1 MADDIAGKL
10 KSAAAWLF
18 TQHGFTATRVADI
31 VANAGVAQ
39 GTFYLHFENKPS
51 LFVAL
56 IDEFFAGLIEETIAR
71 HPAKRL
77 QTGEQLSAEVEEIWM
92 TIIRYGRKHDILTR
106 LVLREGHAL
115 PPEQRAH
122 INRHFEQGADALA
135 QYLEDAQQLGLVKNL
150 PARLIAWLLVGM
162 IERAMHYAVFVAPNA
177 PSVSLAG
184 HCTEF
189 ELRGLLNC
197 GAAVSGCPS

>member
-1 MADDIAGKL
+1 MTDDIARKL
-10 KSAAAWLF
+10 KAAAARLF
-18 TQHGFTATRVADI
+18 TQHGYTATRVADI

-135 QYLEDAQQLGLVKNL
+135 RYLEDAQQLGLVKNL

-189 ELRGLLNC
+189 ELLGLLEPS
-197 GAAVSGCPS
+197 AARTGGES

>member
-71 HPAKRL
+71 HPGKRL
-77 QTGEQLSAEVEEIWM
+77 QTGEHLSAEVEEIWM

-106 LVLREGHAL
+106 LVLREAHAL
-115 PPEQRAH
+115 RP
-122 INRHFEQGADALA
+122 EQGADALA
-135 QYLEDAQQLGLVKNL
+135 RYLEDAQQLGLVKNL
-150 PARLIAWLLVGM
+150 PARLIAWVLVGM

-189 ELRGLLNC
+189 ELLGLLEPS
-197 GAAVSGCPS
+197 AARTGGES